1 MIRREHH
8 LQSIHRGLKE
18 FPVLALLGPR
28 QVGKTTLAR
37 QFAAEWR
44 GPHHHFDLE
53 DPDDLARLSDPSFA
67 LRPLTGLVVLDHLY
81 LLCHAPEQTTPWPL
95 AQGITAL
102 PLQTLASVVP

>member
-1 MIRREHH
+1 
-8 LQSIHRGLKE
+8 
-18 FPVLALLGPR
+18 
-28 QVGKTTLAR
+28 
-37 QFAAEWR
+37 
-44 GPHHHFDLE
+44 
-53 DPDDLARLSDPSFA
+53 